1 MSSTRLEYLFL
12 SYYEKNISERE
23 KDELMALVKLEE
35 NQKQLSLLIDRVLRN
50 NVTEHRLD
58 QETADEILSS
68 IFMSASENATS
79 DEEAYQPV
87 YPWIRLFPL
96 WLRHGAAAA
105 AGVILLFGA
114 YRWQQ
119 NKSETPPELISTIP
133 KTYDAQPGG
142 NKAQL
147 TLSNGK
153 VIDLNTIRSGEVEG
167 QPGTKVNRA
176 KGELTYLPDHEK
188 DIPAVNTLRTPA
200 GGQYKVIL
208 PDGSTAWLNA
218 ASSLTFPTTFS
229 GNRRQVKMTGEVY
242 FEIAPNKNSPF
253 TVTTMGNADK
263 QTEITVLGTHFNISS
278 YHDEPSVQ
286 TTLLEGSVKVK
297 RGKMTKVLVPGQQAQ
312 VTSDSRAR
320 EIEISKVNIE
330 SVVAWKEGRF
340 EFDGN
345 IKDIMRQIARWYDL
359 DIEYQG
365 NVGDKSF
372 AGAIS
377 RKKNVSEVLKMLELT
392 GDIHFSIDNKK
403 IIVHN

>member
-1 MSSTRLEYLFL
+1 
-12 SYYEKNISERE
+12 
-23 KDELMALVKLEE
+23 
-35 NQKQLSLLIDRVLRN
+35 
-50 NVTEHRLD
+50 
-58 QETADEILSS
+58 
-68 IFMSASENATS
+68 
-79 DEEAYQPV
+79 
-87 YPWIRLFPL
+87 
-96 WLRHGAAAA
+96 
-105 AGVILLFGA
+105 
-114 YRWQQ
+114 
-119 NKSETPPELISTIP
+119 
-133 KTYDAQPGG
+133 
-142 NKAQL
+142 
-147 TLSNGK
+147 
-153 VIDLNTIRSGEVEG
+153 
-167 QPGTKVNRA
+167 
-176 KGELTYLPDHEK
+176 
-188 DIPAVNTLRTPA
+188 
-200 GGQYKVIL
+200 
-208 PDGSTAWLNA
+208 
-218 ASSLTFPTTFS
+218 
-229 GNRRQVKMTGEVY
+229 MTGEVY